1 MFGHRQM
8 TMEDVTQI
16 ARRRKWLLI
25 GPAVLMTGAA
35 YLVSL
40 KIPDRFESKTTVLV
54 QEQRVPDSIVKS
66 VVTEDSGARLTTMKE
81 RILSRTR
88 LQPIVEKFNLFNGAN
103 ANIEDR
109 ISRLHDA
116 IEVKP
121 TTPMEGTRAMQLPG
135 FTISVKLSDAHIAQ
149 AVCSEILNMFVEED
163 LQSGAQ
169 QAVNIVDFVSK
180 EVEDA
185 RKKMNDQ
192 DGKLAD
198 FKRRYLGSLPDQEAA
213 NLNLLTSVN
222 TQMEAVTQSLD
233 REEQNKALL
242 ESTLGQQLSA
252 WKATRQTGTSSPAA
266 MDVELKKK
274 QDELAKLHEKFNDD
288 FPNVKAK
295 KLEIEELKKKMAD
308 ADAYNKLNP
317 PKEKEDAAVAALM
330 IEPENI
336 QRLRAEIS
344 VSNLAIQEKK
354 KQQQKYQDDYKV
366 YQGRVQISPMVEQEY
381 AELTR
386 DNLAAKTDYDLL
398 LHKQN
403 DSAMAVALQRRQQGE
418 QFKPLDPASLPTKP
432 EFPNRPL
439 FAAGGFVGGLAL
451 GAGLILF
458 LEFRDKSL
466 RTESDVELLLKLPT
480 LVMVPVMDPSRSLA
494 SRVVFRNKGA
504 SKTLTVG
511 S

>member
-1 MFGHRQM
+1 
-8 TMEDVTQI
+8 MEDVTQI

-354 KQQQKYQDDYKV
+354 KQQQKFSSWFRAFAGVFFAVRLDPDAHSIHRPQRRRRRAARAGRAARDHGPRRLRLGEAVRPFRQGSGDRPRRGHGKRRQPV
-366 YQGRVQISPMVEQEY
+366 SCPADRSPIVVPRRRRRANHGSCGRDFGGRRPPRHRRLRTLQGRSARSRLCE
-381 AELTR
+381 ATR
-386 DNLAAKTDYDLL
+386 R
-398 LHKQN
+398 
-403 DSAMAVALQRRQQGE
+403 SGGRR
-418 QFKPLDPASLPTKP
+418 S
-432 EFPNRPL
+432 
-439 FAAGGFVGGLAL
+439 
-451 GAGLILF
+451 
-458 LEFRDKSL
+458 RD
-466 RTESDVELLLKLPT
+466 R
-480 LVMVPVMDPSRSLA
+480 RG
-494 SRVVFRNKGA
+494 R
-504 SKTLTVG
+504 
-511 S
+511 